1 MPKSKRDRKVT
12 LSKTQKKVGLET
24 KQSIVDK
31 IRQCV
36 DEYPRLFVFSIDNMR
51 NIHFKHVRE
60 SWKSDSTFV
69 MGKNR
74 VMSLALGRD
83 EAEEYA
89 TKLHQVSRL
98 LRNQRGLLF
107 TSKPEDEVLD
117 FFGDHSEADF
127 LRTGGI
133 AEETVTL
140 PPGPLE
146 QFSHAIEPQLRQLG
160 MPTELK
166 KGVVTLMRE
175 YNICNAGDRLS
186 SEQARILKLFGFQQA
201 KFKLN
206 MIASWSKDDETFKM
220 LREDI
225 ANEENSN
232 AENNDVMEDDDEEID
247 IE

>member
-1 MPKSKRDRKVT
+1 MLPT
-12 LSKTQKKVGLET
+12 LNV
-24 KQSIVDK
+24 I
-31 IRQCV
+31 
-36 DEYPRLFVFSIDNMR
+36 FFSI
-51 NIHFKHVRE
+51 
-60 SWKSDSTFV
+60 
-69 MGKNR
+69 
-74 VMSLALGRD
+74 L
-83 EAEEYA
+83 
-89 TKLHQVSRL
+89 
-98 LRNQRGLLF
+98 
-107 TSKPEDEVLD
+107 
-117 FFGDHSEADF
+117 
-127 LRTGGI
+127 
-133 AEETVTL
+133 EETVTL

-232 AENNDVMEDDDEEID
+232 AENNDVMEDDDEEIN